1 MGRKLRVLLG
11 VLLLV
16 MAAVLLYWGLAPM
29 THEVLR
35 QPLPAVFP

>member
-16 MAAVLLYWGLAPM
+16 VAAVLLYWGLMPM
-29 THEVLR
+29 GHEILR
-35 QPLPAVFP
+35 QPLPGVFP